1 MQKQKDGGVSTPKGI
16 GGDYTVPTLTV
27 MDAKLESTELPR
39 MQETTRSKLRE
50 QSNDA
55 HTRKRGMTMK
65 TYEFT
70 IIASGLDETADDFES
85 RFYDNGCD
93 DATVSFQKGNILV
106 DFAREANNLEEAISS
121 ALSDVRETGAKVERV
136 EPDPLVSLSD
146 IATRSGLTRAALHN
160 YATQKRGEGFP
171 PASARVTTS
180 TPLWQWADVAAWL
193 VSRGQLETSVQIDAK
208 VFQTVNDNLS
218 HDAGFP
224 LMTV

>member
-1 MQKQKDGGVSTPKGI
+1 
-16 GGDYTVPTLTV
+16 
-27 MDAKLESTELPR
+27 
-39 MQETTRSKLRE
+39 MQETTRSKLRG

-55 HTRKRGMTMK
+55 HTRKRVMTMK

-93 DATVSFQKGNILV
+93 DATVSFQKGTILV

-121 ALSDVRETGAKVERV
+121 ALSDVRKTGAKVERV

-146 IATRSGLTRAALHN
+146 IASRANLTRAAVHN

-171 PASARVTTS
+171 PATARVTTS
-180 TPLWQWADVAAWL
+180 TPLWQWVDVATWL
-193 VSRGQLETSVQIDAK
+193 VARGHVASSVQIDAK
-208 VFQTVNDNLS
+208 VFQTVNDNLA
-218 HDAGFP
+218 HDADLP